1 MRPKIRG
8 CLNNSET
15 RVEELGVEL
24 HVFHSYTK
32 ENCLLECRAA
42 FMLKTCKCL
51 AYFYPS
57 LPLAF
62 IKQYL
67 PEYNSSKDITC
78 NYNQLKCLSNLQYKM
93 EEGIECKCP
102 DNCNDIIYS
111 QVINGLRKWVL
122 HIPAQ
127 ITQKSH

>member
-1 MRPKIRG
+1 MKPKIRG
-8 CLNNSET
+8 CLDNSET
-15 RVEELGVEL
+15 RVEELGVKL
-24 HVFHSYTK
+24 NVFDSYTK

-42 FMLKTCKCL
+42 YMLKTCKCL

-93 EEGIECKCP
+93 EEGLECKCP

-111 QVINGLRKWVL
+111 QVINSSRKGVC
-122 HIPAQ
+122 
-127 ITQKSH
+127 